1 MGSTLIRVDD
11 TTKIRL
17 INLQNKGESM
27 DDTIQRMLRAL
38 EITAPEIHS
47 VAINYTEKRST
58 Q

>member
-47 VAINYTEKRST
+47 VAINYTEKRS
-58 Q
+58 